1 MEKKILN
8 RLMLSLSAV
17 IIFSAVSNS
26 EIVML
31 SRNLTEKHLPSSAVS
46 MKSGTKDGM
55 LACWYDEI
63 DNGSLYVQKIGIN
76 GIHYWN
82 IGGKQVD
89 INLGQTY
96 SEDESFPEIF
106 SDGEGGAALI
116 YRKKI
121 NEKEEIYFVRILADG
136 RLLAKPVCLSSEF
149 AGYNYSHK
157 SVKCDDNTIITAW
170 ENFNDGDFDIQ
181 AQKTNMNGKK
191 LWNKGR
197 ELTVCGEPSDQRRPT
212 ILCSRDHVYFSWLD
226 SRTNPEEYGLSLYT
240 NKIDLNGSYT
250 DFKDKGKLIF
260 LYDPTDG
267 AGETGSE
274 KMFFYNHNMVLS
286 ERNSFITAI
295 EKHKSD
301 IDSYVKIIKVDESL
315 NVTWNYD
322 IDDQSFQSMPL
333 ITSDGKYG
341 AFVFW
346 VDGRNENSSVYG
358 IRISPAGGVIT
369 GSKNGT
375 DLSWSSEKN
384 SFMKELPSPSLIS
397 GTAMDMNTLVL
408 PWTSREEGRLLHT
421 TIDLR
426 LNPVF
431 KQSNE
436 VINENS
442 SGGRYASVVFVDGNI
457 FTVFKIDDNIYAD
470 INSYQN
476 LPDEMKTGEINSY
489 CFPNPF
495 NPSSKIKYHVP
506 LSAHVKIR
514 VFNQA
519 GQMVTELV
527 NDDMEAGNY
536 ETEFNASRYAS
547 GFSFPSG
554 AYFYRIEIVP
564 NEHFGKVMTETGR
577 MLLIK

>member
-1 MEKKILN
+1 
-8 RLMLSLSAV
+8 
-17 IIFSAVSNS
+17 
-26 EIVML
+26 
-31 SRNLTEKHLPSSAVS
+31 
-46 MKSGTKDGM
+46 
-55 LACWYDEI
+55 
-63 DNGSLYVQKIGIN
+63 
-76 GIHYWN
+76 
-82 IGGKQVD
+82 
-89 INLGQTY
+89 
-96 SEDESFPEIF
+96 
-106 SDGEGGAALI
+106 
-116 YRKKI
+116 
-121 NEKEEIYFVRILADG
+121 
-136 RLLAKPVCLSSEF
+136 
-149 AGYNYSHK
+149 
-157 SVKCDDNTIITAW
+157 
-170 ENFNDGDFDIQ
+170 
-181 AQKTNMNGKK
+181 
-191 LWNKGR
+191 
-197 ELTVCGEPSDQRRPT
+197 
-212 ILCSRDHVYFSWLD
+212 
-226 SRTNPEEYGLSLYT
+226 
-240 NKIDLNGSYT
+240 
-250 DFKDKGKLIF
+250 
-260 LYDPTDG
+260 
-267 AGETGSE
+267 
-274 KMFFYNHNMVLS
+274 
-286 ERNSFITAI
+286 
-295 EKHKSD
+295 
-301 IDSYVKIIKVDESL
+301 
-315 NVTWNYD
+315 
-322 IDDQSFQSMPL
+322 
-333 ITSDGKYG
+333 
-341 AFVFW
+341 
-346 VDGRNENSSVYG
+346 
-358 IRISPAGGVIT
+358 
-369 GSKNGT
+369 
-375 DLSWSSEKN
+375 
-384 SFMKELPSPSLIS
+384 MKELPSPSLIS